1 MYRLCAF
8 CLVDGSVRLSQ
19 CLVFAYWLGL
29 SYSKGKPLVTKVF
42 FGKNQVFLDPTVNLS
57 DPTVNLWVC
66 VGPHCK
72 SIGTHC
78 ESIGICPTRL

>member
-8 CLVDGSVRLSQ
+8 RLVAGYVRFYER
-19 CLVFAYWLGL
+19 LVFAYCFWL
-29 SYSKGKPLVTKVF
+29 SYSNGKPLVTKVF

-66 VGPHCK
+66 VRPYCQ

-78 ESIGICPTRL
+78 ESIGICSTRL